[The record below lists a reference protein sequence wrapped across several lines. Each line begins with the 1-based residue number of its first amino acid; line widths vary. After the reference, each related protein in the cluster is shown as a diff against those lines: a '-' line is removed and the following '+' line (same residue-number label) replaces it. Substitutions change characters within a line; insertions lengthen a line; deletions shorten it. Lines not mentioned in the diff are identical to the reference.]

1 MLDRVG
7 VRDAEQVVDERAR
20 AGAARGDPDAHVPY
34 VVHDL
39 GDGEEVRGEAV
50 VGDDVQLVVHPL
62 PVLPAARH
70 PVVAAPHHARRRP
83 GGERPLGGAPAGT
96 DQVRF
101 GEVDGAHAEVV
112 LGVDQALGGRGPG
125 LLQQTVGGV
134 APETR
139 GLDDPLGGVPHGT
152 GVLEPGLTGV
162 QFLAGA
168 DRDQAAGG
176 VQDVGDLALA
186 GVGVADGVGE
196 HRPDALLG
204 GEAHGAGGQP
214 QGAGAGALAAV
225 PDGLQAQGVAVD
237 LPPGG
242 EEPGR
247 AVGAARGEGAAD
259 VGVGAEQDG
268 QPVGVVVG
276 PGQQR
281 AALGR
286 VGGGDQAAQVG
297 PAAGAVAGEEG
308 HPCGRLVDEGAA
320 AHGDAAPVPAYGGV
334 RAAGFRLGGRDRQ
347 LRAEQ
352 GADARLRAG
361 LGEADRAREGVAV
374 GEGEG
379 VHAPLEGALGQP
391 LRMGGAV
398 TGGETGDGVQVRE
411 TRHHAPPD
419 S

>member
-1 MLDRVG
+1 M
-7 VRDAEQVVDERAR
+7 
-20 AGAARGDPDAHVPY
+20 
-34 VVHDL
+34 
-39 GDGEEVRGEAV
+39 
-50 VGDDVQLVVHPL
+50 
-62 PVLPAARH
+62 
-70 PVVAAPHHARRRP
+70 
-83 GGERPLGGAPAGT
+83 APASLS
-96 DQVRF
+96 Q
-101 GEVDGAHAEVV
+101 
-112 LGVDQALGGRGPG
+112 G
-125 LLQQTVGGV
+125 L
-134 APETR
+134 A
-139 GLDDPLGGVPHGT
+139 
-152 GVLEPGLTGV
+152 GV
-162 QFLAGA
+162 QFLGGV

-196 HRPDALLG
+196 HRPHALLG

-214 QGAGAGALAAV
+214 QGAGTGALAAV

-242 EEPGR
+242 EEPRR
-247 AVGAARGEGAAD
+247 AVGAPGGEGAAD

-268 QPVGVVVG
+268 QAVGVVVG

-281 AALGR
+281 GALGR

-308 HPCGRLVDEGAA
+308 HPRGRLVDEGAA
-320 AHGDAAPVPAYGGV
+320 AHRDAAPVPAYGGL
-334 RAAGFRLGGRDRQ
+334 RAVAVGGCGPGGRDRQ

-379 VHAPLEGALGQP
+379 VHAPLDGALGQP
-391 LRMGGAV
+391 LRVGGAV
-398 TGGETGDGVQVRE
+398 AGGEPGDGVQMRE
-411 TRHHAPPD
+411 TRHTHLPTHGPD
-419 S
+419 V